1 MSQDPHEPLRD
12 DVHLLGDILGET
24 LRQRAGEDLLHTVER
39 VRALS
44 KARRLRSSKDVDEL
58 GELLRSM
65 PVADAVPV
73 ARAFS
78 HFLTLANIAE
88 QHHRVR
94 RRREYLRD
102 PAAPPQ
108 SGSFKATFR
117 ELLDRGTSAAELHA
131 AVSSLQI
138 GLVLTAHPT
147 TITRRTLAHKQRRIA
162 DLLAQEDRP
171 DLTAPERDDVL
182 AELRREI
189 TAMWETDEIRA
200 ERPTPLEETI
210 SGLLVF
216 EGSLWDAV
224 PRYLRSLDLSLR
236 EATGQPLPLNA
247 APIRFGSWMGGDAD
261 GNPTITPEV
270 TRKACLVSRWMAAD
284 LYERDITA
292 LQLELSVTQ
301 ANQHLQDRT
310 HRSREPYRAVLRE
323 LRTRLRAT
331 RPTTRGA

>member
-1 MSQDPHEPLRD
+1 MPDIPSKRMTDSSRRIPSRVSASSVRITLQQHIYNRRMSQDPHEPLRD

-117 ELLDRGTSAAELHA
+117 ELLDRGTGAAELHA

-162 DLLAQEDRP
+162 DLLAHEDRQ
-171 DLTAPERDDVL
+171 DLTGPERDEVL
-182 AELRREI
+182 ADLRREI
-189 TAMWETDEIRA
+189 TAMWDTDEIRA
-200 ERPTPLEETI
+200 ER
-210 SGLLVF
+210 
-216 EGSLWDAV
+216 
-224 PRYLRSLDLSLR
+224 
-236 EATGQPLPLNA
+236 
-247 APIRFGSWMGGDAD
+247 
-261 GNPTITPEV
+261 
-270 TRKACLVSRWMAAD
+270 
-284 LYERDITA
+284 
-292 LQLELSVTQ
+292 
-301 ANQHLQDRT
+301 
-310 HRSREPYRAVLRE
+310 
-323 LRTRLRAT
+323 
-331 RPTTRGA
+331 